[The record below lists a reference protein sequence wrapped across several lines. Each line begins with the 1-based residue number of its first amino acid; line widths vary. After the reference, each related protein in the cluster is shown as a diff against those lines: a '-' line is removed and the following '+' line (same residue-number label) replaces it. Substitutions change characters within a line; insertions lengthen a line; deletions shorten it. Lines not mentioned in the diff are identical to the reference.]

1 MRRLL
6 VVAAL
11 WGTLGMAAFADELEE
26 GAEVPDLTATI
37 QSGKTLNLK
46 EVASKG
52 YALIYFYPKADTA
65 GCTAQACS
73 LRDAYEELTAKGV
86 KVIGVSTDTVAAQA
100 AFKEKYSLPFDLV
113 ADPEGKVIEAF
124 GVPYMPI
131 KNFAKR
137 QAYLF
142 KDGKLIWRSLSAST
156 KTQADDVLKVLAEYE
171 GKQQEQSRQPQEQ
184 ASQQS
189 QPEPSK

>member
-1 MRRLL
+1 MRRLF

-11 WGTLGMAAFADELEE
+11 LGALGMAAIADELEE
-26 GAEVPDLTATI
+26 GAEVPDLTVTI
-37 QSGKTLNLK
+37 QSGETLNLK
-46 EVASKG
+46 ELTSRG
-52 YALIYFYPKADTA
+52 YALVYFYPKADTA

-142 KDGKLIWRSLSAST
+142 RDGKLVWRSLSAST
-156 KTQADDVLKVLAEYE
+156 KTQADDVLKVLAEH
-171 GKQQEQSRQPQEQ
+171 EQPPQEQ
-184 ASQQS
+184 PATEPS
-189 QPEPSK
+189 QPQSPSGPSK

>member
-1 MRRLL
+1 MRRLFITAGLL
-6 VVAAL
+6 VS
-11 WGTLGMAAFADELEE
+11 LGMAAIADELEE
-26 GAEVPDLTATI
+26 GAEVPELSVTI
-37 QSGKTLNLK
+37 QSGENLDLK
-46 EVASKG
+46 AAASKG
-52 YALIYFYPKADTA
+52 YALVYFYPKADTA

-73 LRDAYEELTAKGV
+73 LRDAYEVLTAKGV

-113 ADPEGKVIEAF
+113 ADTEGKVIEAF

-156 KTQADDVLKVLAEYE
+156 KAQADDVLKVLAE
-171 GKQQEQSRQPQEQ
+171 QEQKSEPAAAAQQGEPQPT
-184 ASQQS
+184 AD
-189 QPEPSK
+189 PK